1 MKDILLPGGFI
12 MRRFGTLGLL
22 TGTQVFG
29 PSQFREKVRKM
40 KQNMKDVRLTHINSS
55 GSQARPSPRV

>member
-1 MKDILLPGGFI
+1 

-40 KQNMKDVRLTHINSS
+40 KQNMKDDRLTHINSS
-55 GSQARPSPRV
+55 GSQARPSPRVST

>member
-1 MKDILLPGGFI
+1 

-29 PSQFREKVRKM
+29 PSQFREKVSQLVREK
-40 KQNMKDVRLTHINSS
+40 NDRLTFINNL
-55 GSQARPSPRV
+55 